1 MTDNCIEIKNLKKS
15 FRKNEV
21 LKGIDL
27 NISAGEVIGYLGSN
41 GAGKSTTVKILCGL
55 IRQFEGEVS
64 ILGHN
69 LRTDDLEIKKRI
81 GYIPENAVVY
91 EQLTPVEYLEFV
103 STLYGMQ
110 PDIAHRK
117 ITELL
122 ELFEMKSH
130 NNERIIS
137 FSKGMKQKIHII
149 SGLLHNPD
157 ILFMDEPLNGLD
169 ANAVIIVKE
178 IITQLAREG
187 KTIFYCSHLMDIVEK
202 ISSRIVLIDGGRII
216 ANGTVEQLKQDSG
229 STSLEELFS
238 KLTGKNDH
246 SEKAGQI
253 IDVFEN
259 NFYDSLF
266 TFYIAAFSSPV
277 LQIRGRFR

>member
-15 FRKNEV
+15 FRKIEV

-253 IDVFEN
+253 IDVFEK
-259 NFYDSLF
+259 
-266 TFYIAAFSSPV
+266 
-277 LQIRGRFR
+277 

>member
-1 MTDNCIEIKNLKKS
+1 MRLYTSELVKKYKARTVVDHVSIDVNQGEIVGL
-15 FRKNEV
+15 
-21 LKGIDL
+21 
-27 NISAGEVIGYLGSN
+27 LGPN

-253 IDVFEN
+253 IDVFEK
-259 NFYDSLF
+259 
-266 TFYIAAFSSPV
+266 
-277 LQIRGRFR
+277 

>member
-81 GYIPENAVVY
+81 GYIPENAIVY

-110 PDIAHRK
+110 PDTAHRK
-117 ITELL
+117 IMELL

-178 IITQLAREG
+178 IITQLAKEG

-229 STSLEELFS
+229 CASLEELFS

-253 IDVFEN
+253 IDVFEK
-259 NFYDSLF
+259 
-266 TFYIAAFSSPV
+266 
-277 LQIRGRFR
+277 

>member
-103 STLYGMQ
+103 STLYDMQ

-253 IDVFEN
+253 IDVFEK
-259 NFYDSLF
+259 
-266 TFYIAAFSSPV
+266 
-277 LQIRGRFR
+277 

>member
-202 ISSRIVLIDGGRII
+202 ISSRIVLIDGGPII

-253 IDVFEN
+253 IDVFEK
-259 NFYDSLF
+259 
-266 TFYIAAFSSPV
+266 
-277 LQIRGRFR
+277 